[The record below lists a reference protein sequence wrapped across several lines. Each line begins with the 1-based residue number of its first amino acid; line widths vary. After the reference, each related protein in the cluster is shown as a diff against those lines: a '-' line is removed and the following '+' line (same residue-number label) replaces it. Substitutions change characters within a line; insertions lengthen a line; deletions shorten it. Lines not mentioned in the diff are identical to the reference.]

1 MGEIH
6 ECWISVQMYWLIG
19 VLNWEVS
26 FLKKWLKKM
35 ITIRDEKVLNW
46 LSRFSYAH
54 AAIAVP
60 KLK

>member
-1 MGEIH
+1 
-6 ECWISVQMYWLIG
+6 
-19 VLNWEVS
+19 
-26 FLKKWLKKM
+26 M

-60 KLK
+60 KLKKKTNKKETVYLQLLSCFPYAL